1 MSRQQ
6 KQQTTTQQ
14 KVRKC
19 TVCFDAGKPESE
31 YSSHW
36 VKDNMGIVCCPTL
49 MTQPCRY
56 CDKVGHT
63 VKFCQELIKETEKNQ
78 KMERKR
84 KAAEAFNTAKPTPK
98 SEKTNTKKANKW
110 AAFEDDSDEDKEEE
124 EDVVVTTTKSWA
136 SIVATTMPSIKAAI
150 STQQTMTPIT
160 THVSVQKSA
169 VVSSTNPFSK
179 FANSDSRP
187 KVFASSLSWADIMDS
202 DDEEECYA

>member
-6 KQQTTTQQ
+6 SIQQQ

-19 TVCFDAGKPESE
+19 AVCFDAGKPESE

-49 MTQPCRY
+49 MRQPCRY

-63 VKFCQELIKETEKNQ
+63 VKFCQELIKETEKTQ

-84 KAAEAFNTAKPTPK
+84 KAAEAFNTAKPT
-98 SEKTNTKKANKW
+98 EKANTKKANKW
-110 AAFEDDSDEDKEEE
+110 AALEDDSDEDKEEE
-124 EDVVVTTTKSWA
+124 EDAPPTTTTKTWA
-136 SIVATTMPSIKAAI
+136 SVVATTTVA
-150 STQQTMTPIT
+150 T
-160 THVSVQKSA
+160 TTVHSLQKSA
-169 VVSSTNPFSK
+169 AILSANPFSN
-179 FANSDSRP
+179 FVNSDSRP

-202 DDEEECYA
+202 DDDEEECYV

>member
-6 KQQTTTQQ
+6 SIQQQ

-19 TVCFDAGKPESE
+19 AVCFDAGKPESE

-49 MTQPCRY
+49 MRQPCRY

-84 KAAEAFNTAKPTPK
+84 KAAEAFTTSTKAT
-98 SEKTNTKKANKW
+98 EKANTKKANKW
-110 AAFEDDSDEDKEEE
+110 AAFEDDSDADEEE
-124 EDVVVTTTKSWA
+124 EDVVTTTTTTKSWA
-136 SIVATTMPSIKAAI
+136 SIVATTTLQKSAAI
-150 STQQTMTPIT
+150 ST
-160 THVSVQKSA
+160 A
-169 VVSSTNPFSK
+169 NPFSK
-179 FANSDSRP
+179 FVNSDNRP
-187 KVFASSLSWADIMDS
+187 KVFASSLSWADVVDS
-202 DDEEECYA
+202 DDEEECYV

>member
-6 KQQTTTQQ
+6 SIQQQ

-19 TVCFDAGKPESE
+19 AVCFDAGKPESE

-49 MTQPCRY
+49 MRQPCRY

-84 KAAEAFNTAKPTPK
+84 KAAEAFNTSTTVTSA
-98 SEKTNTKKANKW
+98 KTNTKKANKW

-124 EDVVVTTTKSWA
+124 EDAPTTTIKTWA
-136 SIVATTMPSIKAAI
+136 SIVATT
-150 STQQTMTPIT
+150 T
-160 THVSVQKSA
+160 TTVHSLQKSA
-169 VVSSTNPFSK
+169 AVNPFSK
-179 FANSDSRP
+179 FVNSDNRP
-187 KVFASSLSWADIMDS
+187 KVFASSLSWADIVDS
-202 DDEEECYA
+202 DDEEECYV

>member
-6 KQQTTTQQ
+6 SIQQQ

-19 TVCFDAGKPESE
+19 AVCFDAGKPESE

-49 MTQPCRY
+49 MRQPCRY

-63 VKFCQELIKETEKNQ
+63 VKFCQELIKETEKTQ

-84 KAAEAFNTAKPTPK
+84 KAAEAFNTSTTAKPT
-98 SEKTNTKKANKW
+98 EKTNTKKANKW

-124 EDVVVTTTKSWA
+124 EDAPTTTIKTWA
-136 SIVATTMPSIKAAI
+136 SIVATTTTVHSLQKSAAI
-150 STQQTMTPIT
+150 S
-160 THVSVQKSA
+160 SA
-169 VVSSTNPFSK
+169 NPFSK
-179 FANSDSRP
+179 FVTSDNRP
-187 KVFASSLSWADIMDS
+187 KVFASSLSWADIVDS
-202 DDEEECYA
+202 DDEEEH